1 MGFLFGYMYSN
12 RIKGRVIGFEKVL
25 IGFGK
30 GLGGLWGPIR
40 EQREG
45 GRQGGGSEREG
56 VRQGGGSGTVGKR
69 ERERERERIQTIPK
83 KLRSLYINML
93 LLTPDPP
100 RLAAVCYVLIYKYL

>member
-12 RIKGRVIGFEKVL
+12 RIKGRVIGFGKVL

-56 VRQGGGSGTVGKR
+56 GRGLEAELSEREK
-69 ERERERERIQTIPK
+69 ERERENSNHPK
-83 KLRSLYINML
+83 EAPI
-93 LLTPDPP
+93 
-100 RLAAVCYVLIYKYL
+100 LIH